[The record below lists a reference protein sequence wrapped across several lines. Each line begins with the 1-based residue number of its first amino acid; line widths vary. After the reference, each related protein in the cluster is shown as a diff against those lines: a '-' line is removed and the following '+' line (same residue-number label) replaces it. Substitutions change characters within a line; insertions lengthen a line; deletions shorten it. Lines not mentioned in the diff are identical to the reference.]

1 MSPDRPGDREDRW
14 GAQDSGQISIL
25 LIGLLSIA
33 LLLIL
38 GVVGAT
44 SVQLSRIHLL
54 DAADA
59 AALAAADTVDEEALY
74 AGGLGEG
81 IPLTS
86 EGVQQAA
93 SEQLARQHLPDRVA
107 GWSIAAG
114 TGTPDTRT
122 AVVRVQGEARIPVVS
137 RILRSLGGE
146 VTITV
151 ESRAR
156 SDLE

>member
-1 MSPDRPGDREDRW
+1 MTTVNREGWGDR
-14 GAQDSGQISIL
+14 DSGQISIL
-25 LIGLLSIA
+25 LIGMVSIA

-59 AALAAADTVDEEALY
+59 AALAAADTVDEDRLY
-74 AGGLGEG
+74 DEGLGEG

-86 EGVQQAA
+86 EGVRAAA
-93 SEQLARQHLPDRVA
+93 SEQLARQPIPDRIA
-107 GWSIAAG
+107 GWGVVAG
-114 TGTPDTRT
+114 TGTPDART
-122 AVVRVQGEARIPVVS
+122 AVVRVQGQAVIPVVS
-137 RILRSLGGE
+137 GVLRSFGGG
-146 VTITV
+146 VSITV

-156 SDLE
+156 SDLD

>member
-1 MSPDRPGDREDRW
+1 MSSEQGRCGDPE
-14 GAQDSGQISIL
+14 SGQISIL
-25 LIGLLSIA
+25 LVGMVALV

-59 AALAAADTVDEEALY
+59 AALAAADTVDEDAVY
-74 AGGLGEG
+74 DVGLGEG

-86 EGVQQAA
+86 EGVWSAA
-93 SEQLARQHLPDRVA
+93 SEHLAQQPVPDRIA
-107 GWSIAAG
+107 GWGIAAG
-114 TGTPDTRT
+114 TGTPDART
-122 AVVRVQGEARIPVVS
+122 AVVRLQGRATIPVVS
-137 RILRSLGGE
+137 RVLESLGGG
-146 VTITV
+146 VSITV

-156 SDLE
+156 SDLG